1 MAYAKPN
8 SARKRIN
15 KISRVVMAQL
25 GGARGNPRFARKHT
39 YPASDAQIKAA
50 VDQTVARWQ
59 SVKHSGKEAK
69 AAAGFGRGDA
79 NDWYAHITSGA
90 AKTPS
95 AGEKAMR
102 AKVKREVAKA
112 LGLSQKRATQGKGV
126 RYKNGPIHNI
136 TEEATYFGGK
146 VKSRRRK
153 VPKKPK
159 GVQAKDWYAQIGG
172 KPGYKDMYS
181 ATKFAGY
188 NQDRVNYRSASGE
201 WYDDAWHA
209 PIGPGVSTWKG
220 AGPYKASGAILAGKR
235 GGGVYTPKPRKGKK
249 RGPNA
254 WNLLQKQASAMGINI
269 KGKKRAQIEAEMAG
283 RSNPFV
289 GDLAL
294 TNPGFGGVTQ
304 YLSGYAV
311 PVALSGAAAGAVHA
325 IASTSGWTET
335 LAETAGKI
343 PVVGEFV
350 EYNMPYTLQGLL
362 VGTGLAMAAPM
373 LGGTAGKYLALTG
386 GAALVFGGGIDAFNF
401 MLGEEDGGEV
411 EDMILDEELDDFD
424 LSELD
429 DFDLEETD
437 DVAGLAFGDLA
448 LENISSLGDLALE
461 NTSALGGFASLSAP
475 SPLGGDYGQC
485 SYADAYY
492 SGADFSGVEGQALL
506 NGRSRWM
513 RKFGSPTVRAGRKT
527 SNTASHHAGKAGHRW
542 GWLIRTVGWQ
552 KAKQISSLPPRKRI
566 RLIHKLRQAAIAT
579 YQELLTDAHALQA
592 EAGSANAEFVAPA
605 AGTAAAGA
613 NGATNYLGDPA
624 LFMGA

>member
-15 KISRVVMAQL
+15 KISRSVMAQL
-25 GGARGNPRFARKHT
+25 GGARGNPRFSRKHT

-50 VDQTVARWQ
+50 VAQTVARWE
-59 SVKHSGKEAK
+59 SVKHSGAEAK

-79 NDWYAHITSGA
+79 NAWFAHVTSGA
-90 AKTPS
+90 AKTPTKS
-95 AGEKAMR
+95 EKAMR

-112 LGLSQKRATQGKGV
+112 LGLSTKRATRGKASQY
-126 RYKNGPIHNI
+126 RASEKYEP
-136 TEEATYFGGK
+136 ATYFGGK
-146 VKSRRRK
+146 VKSRKRK
-153 VPKKPK
+153 VPSSGRYGNRPTKA
-159 GVQAKDWYAQIGG
+159 QYEAKYG
-172 KPGYKDMYS
+172 
-181 ATKFAGY
+181 ATAFAGY

-220 AGPYKASGAILAGKR
+220 AGPYKASGAVLAGKR
-235 GGGVYTPKPRKGKK
+235 GGGIYTPKPRKGKGKGKK
-249 RGPNA
+249 RGPSD

-269 KGKKRAQIEAEMAG
+269 KGKKRAQLEAEMAG

-294 TNPGFGGVTQ
+294 ENPGFGGVTQ
-304 YLSGYAV
+304 YLTGYAV
-311 PVALSGAAAGAVHA
+311 PVAVAGGAAGAVHA
-325 IASTSGWTET
+325 MASASGWTET

-373 LGGTAGKYLALTG
+373 VGGQAGKYLALTG

-401 MLGEEDGGEV
+401 MIGEEEGEEV
-411 EDMILDEELDDFD
+411 EDTLLDDELDGD
-424 LSELD
+424 LE
-429 DFDLEETD
+429 DFDLEDFNLEEID

-448 LENISSLGDLALE
+448 LENISALGDLALE

-513 RKFGSPTVRAGRKT
+513 RKFGSPSVRAGRKP

-542 GWLIRTVGWQ
+542 GWLIRTVGWE
-552 KAKQISSLPPRKRI
+552 KAKQISSLPPKKRI

-579 YQELLTDAHALQA
+579 YQKLLTDAHALQA